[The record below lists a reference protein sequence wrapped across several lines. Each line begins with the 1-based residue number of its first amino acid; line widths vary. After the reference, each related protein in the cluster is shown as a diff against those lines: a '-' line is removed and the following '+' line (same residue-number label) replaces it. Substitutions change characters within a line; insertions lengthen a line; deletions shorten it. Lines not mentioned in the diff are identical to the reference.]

1 MRTSAIR
8 NLALAL
14 GLATPG
20 LAIAQPDVEPA
31 VEPDVEPVVHTH
43 EQADVLRTIGGAIDH
58 RAYAKDWLVA
68 PPGWNLGGEMRFITA
83 DHALS
88 GEQIDMTDMAIL
100 RLRTRWTATRRIELS
115 GTVDLL
121 AKQLD
126 TTDEPIPQGGSI
138 AAKIATSRTVAIGTS
153 VSGGPIL
160 GGGGFWGSAGT
171 GAVHRS
177 HIERFIAFQVGG
189 GALATTVE
197 EDQMERRWQA
207 DALLSS
213 ELVFHTPRG
222 EWAMWAG
229 VEMAFPVV
237 HADTIDPSSRLDVTL
252 GTVFAAVRDWDLY
265 AEFTIRDRGNTTMPE
280 TVLPIADG
288 GFDQRQLVVGIT
300 RRFTPARGATRWALS
315 QAE

>member
-1 MRTSAIR
+1 MRTSAIG
-8 NLALAL
+8 LALLAL
-14 GLATPG
+14 LPAS
-20 LAIAQPDVEPA
+20 AAAEQAQPDVEPA
-31 VEPDVEPVVHTH
+31 VHTH
-43 EQADVLRTIGGAIDH
+43 GESADVIRTIGSYDH
-58 RAYAKDWLVA
+58 RSYASDWLVA

-88 GEQIDMTDMAIL
+88 GERINMTDMAIL
-100 RLRTRWTATRRIELS
+100 RLRTRWTATKRIELS
-115 GTVDLL
+115 GTVDML

-126 TTDEPIPQGGSI
+126 TTDEPIPQGGSL
-138 AAKIATSRTVAIGTS
+138 AAKIATSRTVAIGAS

-177 HIERFIAFQVGG
+177 HIEKFIAFQVGG
-189 GALATTVE
+189 GALATAV
-197 EDQMERRWQA
+197 DQDRMERKWQA
-207 DALLSS
+207 DAVLSS

-222 EWAMWAG
+222 EWAMWGG

-265 AEFTIRDRGNTTMPE
+265 AELTIRDRGNTMMPE

-288 GFDQRQLVVGIT
+288 GFDQKQLVVGIT

-315 QAE
+315 QGE

>member
-1 MRTSAIR
+1 MASCVVVAMRTSAIGIALLV
-8 NLALAL
+8 LAPTLA
-14 GLATPG
+14 A
-20 LAIAQPDVEPA
+20 AESDVEPT
-31 VEPDVEPVVHTH
+31 VGTH
-43 EQADVLRTIGGAIDH
+43 EETSDVIRTIGSYDH
-58 RAYAKDWLVA
+58 RSYASDWLVA

-83 DHALS
+83 DRALS
-88 GEQIDMTDMAIL
+88 GERINMTDMAIL
-100 RLRTRWTATRRIELS
+100 RLRTRWTATKRIELS
-115 GTVDLL
+115 GTVDML

-126 TTDEPIPQGGSI
+126 TTDEPIPQGGSL

-160 GGGGFWGSAGT
+160 GGGGYWGSAGT

-189 GALATTVE
+189 GALATAVE
-197 EDQMERRWQA
+197 QDRMERRWQA
-207 DALLSS
+207 DAVLSS

-222 EWAMWAG
+222 EWAMWGG
-229 VEMAFPVV
+229 VEMAFPIV

-288 GFDQRQLVVGIT
+288 GFDQKQIVVGIT

-315 QAE
+315 QGE

>member
-1 MRTSAIR
+1 MRTSAIGIAL
-8 NLALAL
+8 LALAPT
-14 GLATPG
+14 LA
-20 LAIAQPDVEPA
+20 AADDA
-31 VEPDVEPVVHTH
+31 DVEPDVHTG
-43 EQADVLRTIGGAIDH
+43 EEASDVIRTIGSYDH
-58 RAYAKDWLVA
+58 RSYASDWLVA

-88 GEQIDMTDMAIL
+88 GERINMTDMAIL

-115 GTVDLL
+115 GTVDFL

-126 TTDEPIPQGGSI
+126 TTDEPIPQGGSL

-160 GGGGFWGSAGT
+160 GGGGYWGSAGT

-189 GALATTVE
+189 GAVATTVE
-197 EDQMERRWQA
+197 QDQMERRWQA
-207 DALLSS
+207 DAILSS

-222 EWAMWAG
+222 EWAMWGG

-315 QAE
+315 QSDD

>member
-1 MRTSAIR
+1 MRA
-8 NLALAL
+8 A
-14 GLATPG
+14 
-20 LAIAQPDVEPA
+20 AIAIGLVFFSPRVAAAEA
-31 VEPDVEPVVHTH
+31 VEPDVEPAVHTG
-43 EQADVLRTIGGAIDH
+43 EESADVIRTIGSYDH
-58 RAYAKDWLVA
+58 RSYASDWLVA
-68 PPGWNLGGEMRFITA
+68 PPGWNIGGEMRFITA
-83 DHALS
+83 DSALG
-88 GEQIDMTDMAIL
+88 GEPIHMTDMAIL
-100 RLRTRWTATRRIELS
+100 RLRTRWTATKRIELS

-126 TTDEPIPQGGSI
+126 TTDEPIPQGGSLS
-138 AAKIATSRTVAIGTS
+138 AKIATSRTVAIGTT

-189 GALATTVE
+189 GALATAVE
-197 EDQMERRWQA
+197 DDAMERRWQA
-207 DALLSS
+207 DAILSS

-222 EWAMWAG
+222 EWAMWGG

-237 HADTIDPSSRLDVTL
+237 HAEVIDPSSRLDVTL

-265 AEFTIRDRGNTTMPE
+265 AEFTIRDRGNTMMPE

-288 GFDQRQLVVGIT
+288 GFDQKQLVVGIT

-315 QAE
+315 QGE